1 MDLETLSTSIDV
13 DSSKVKDISVAC
25 TRLLDVQKQ
34 IADIENQLRRF
45 KNKSLS
51 YLSR

>member
-34 IADIENQLRRF
+34 N
-45 KNKSLS
+45 
-51 YLSR
+51 SRYRESIKRDSRTGA